1 MGGTGREGAGGG
13 RLGSAL
19 SGIAVAVGCVLFL
32 GGFVWGALVYQPYT
46 VPTDSMVP
54 TVNVGDRVL
63 AERTDGDD
71 VRRGDVVI
79 FRDKDWGNLPMVK
92 RVVGVGGD
100 EVACC
105 GDDGRLTVNGRAI
118 DEPYLRAE
126 GPAAENFTAKVPE
139 GHLFLMGDDRR
150 TSLDSRSHLQERG
163 NGSVPRSAVEARVD
177 AIAWPLDGGMVARPN
192 AFADLPGGVSRPGP
206 VKLMLATVVTG
217 AALIVGGALYGPV
230 AARTGRAR
238 RREREGAGVA

>member
-1 MGGTGREGAGGG
+1 MAGTGRDGAGGG

-63 AERTDGDD
+63 AERMGGED

-105 GDDGRLTVNGRAI
+105 GDGGRLTVNGRQL

-126 GPAAENFTAKVPE
+126 GPAAESFTAKVPE

-150 TSLDSRSHLQERG
+150 TSLDSRSHLQESG

-177 AIAWPLDGGMVARPN
+177 AIAWPLDGGMVARPE
-192 AFADLPGGVSRPGP
+192 AFTELPGGVSQPGP
-206 VKLMLATVVTG
+206 VKLMLG
-217 AALIVGGALYGPV
+217 AVLAGAVLIVGGAAYGTV
-230 AARTGRAR
+230 AGRISRAR
-238 RREREGAGVA
+238 RKPEAAGVA